1 MLVRLKQLKFF
12 DPPSINILR
21 DVRQCTDIRINHCMF
36 FMNGLAP
43 CLPKPQTAA
52 DSALNGMI
60 FYSKLQTEDGHWSG
74 DYGGPLFLMAGVPA
88 DGVLLCTEAVGQ
100 ATMELREKLYTQAY
114 DTINWASQRNNVA
127 PGDMY
132 TPHSRALDWSYRVLN
147 TYEPWHVKKLRSWA
161 VSECLD
167 HIRADDQFTDCIS
180 VGPIS
185 KVIQMLVR
193 WHADGPDSEAFKT
206 HVSRIPDYLWALTS
220 AQAFLEAGAYIDR
233 RFSDCMKALH
243 RCFKETQVPEN
254 PPNYSK
260 YYRQMSKGAFPFST
274 VECGWVVSDCMAE
287 GLKSFM
293 MLQEKCSDLNDEHVE
308 DQRML
313 DCVNVLLKMQNTN
326 GGYASYETKRGGA
339 ILEILNPS
347 EVFALPYKLLIC
359 LS

>member
-1 MLVRLKQLKFF
+1 
-12 DPPSINILR
+12 
-21 DVRQCTDIRINHCMF
+21 
-36 FMNGLAP
+36 
-43 CLPKPQTAA
+43 
-52 DSALNGMI
+52 
-60 FYSKLQTEDGHWSG
+60 
-74 DYGGPLFLMAGVPA
+74 
-88 DGVLLCTEAVGQ
+88 
-100 ATMELREKLYTQAY
+100 MELREKLYTQAY

-206 HVSRIPDYLWALTS
+206 HV
-220 AQAFLEAGAYIDR
+220 
-233 RFSDCMKALH
+233 
-243 RCFKETQVPEN
+243 PEN

-326 GGYASYETKRGGA
+326 GGYASYETKRGRGH
-339 ILEILNPS
+339 PRDTQP
-347 EVFALPYKLLIC
+347 F
-359 LS
+359 